1 MKRSPLTL
9 AVAFVLIVI
18 FGLLL
23 FVYQVRKSE
32 VAVVTFFGKVDHVK
46 STPGPGFRW
55 PAPIENVYK
64 LDQRIQNFEGKFE
77 EAKLSDQNIIFLLV
91 YVGWS
96 IDDPGQF
103 FLKFTNSTAA
113 TEGLE
118 DVVRSAKNEV
128 AGQHPFSDFISTDP
142 KQMKFAK
149 IEDEILQKVRQQLKQ
164 KDKDYGIDVKFVQ
177 IKKIGLPESVTQNV
191 FDRMSAE
198 RDTHIAVIRSSG
210 EEEATKIKSK
220 ADSTAVELISD
231 ADAKALIIKGRG
243 EEEMM
248 KSLEVLQQ
256 NPELAKFN
264 MQITALEQLLK
275 DRATLILDQSTS
287 PLNLLQPIQPQT
299 GASTNAPA
307 TKNP

>member
-9 AVAFVLIVI
+9 TVAFVLIVI

-23 FVYQVRKSE
+23 FVFQVRKSE
-32 VAVVTFFGKVDHVK
+32 VAVVTFFGKFDHVNP
-46 STPGPGFRW
+46 TPGPGFRW

-96 IDDPGQF
+96 IDNPGQF
-103 FLKFTNSTAA
+103 FPRFTNSIPAA
-113 TEGLE
+113 ESSLE

-128 AGQHPFSDFISTDP
+128 VGQHPFSDFISADE
-142 KQMKFAK
+142 KQMKFTK
-149 IEDEILQKVRQQLKQ
+149 IEDEILQKVQQQLKQ
-164 KDKDYGIDVKFVQ
+164 KDYGIDIKFIQ

-198 RDTHIAVIRSSG
+198 RDTHIALIRAAG

-220 ADSTAVELISD
+220 ADSTAAESLSD
-231 ADAKALIIKGRG
+231 ADAQAYRIQGEG
-243 EEEMM
+243 EEQMM
-248 KSLEVLQQ
+248 KSLGILEQ

-264 MQITALEQLLK
+264 MQITALEQFLK
-275 DRATLILDQSTS
+275 ERSTLILDPSTS
-287 PLNLLQPIQPQT
+287 PLNLLQPIQPQS
-299 GASTNAPA
+299 GIPSSAPPA
-307 TKNP
+307 KNP

>member
-9 AVAFVLIVI
+9 AVAFVLIIV

-32 VAVVTFFGKVDHVK
+32 VAVVTLFGKIDHVK
-46 STPGPGFRW
+46 RTPGPGLRW
-55 PAPIENVYK
+55 PAPIETVYK

-77 EAKLSDQNIIFLLV
+77 EAKLSDQNIILLLV

-96 IDDPGQF
+96 IDNPEQF
-103 FLKFTNSTAA
+103 FPKFTNSIPAA
-113 TEGLE
+113 ESSLE
-118 DVVRSAKNEV
+118 DVVRSSKNEV
-128 AGQHPFSDFISTDP
+128 AGNHPFSDFISTDAR
-142 KQMKFAK
+142 QMKFTG

-164 KDKDYGIDVKFVQ
+164 KDYGIDIKFIQ

-198 RDTHIAVIRSSG
+198 RDTHIAQIRSSG

-220 ADSTAVELISD
+220 ADSTVKDTLSD
-231 ADAKALIIKGRG
+231 ADAQSKIIQG
-243 EEEMM
+243 EGDAQTI
-248 KSLEVLQQ
+248 KSLGILQQ

-275 DRATLILDQSTS
+275 ERATLILDQSTS
-287 PLNLLQPIQPQT
+287 PLNLLQTIQPQP
-299 GASTNAPA
+299 SNAPA
-307 TKNP
+307 GKTP